1 MLATQEEAS
10 DYLRRSSLNC
20 LLFTKCQA
28 FTLSTTH
35 PRHQKAQTVAAPK
48 PQSAVQLCKIDAE
61 GEARKVVGCSSVVVT
76 NWGEETPGRAV
87 LQEYLKNVSTRTLHV
102 CSCRTILAV

>member
-1 MLATQEEAS
+1 M
-10 DYLRRSSLNC
+10 
-20 LLFTKCQA
+20 
-28 FTLSTTH
+28 
-35 PRHQKAQTVAAPK
+35 AALK

-87 LQEYLKNVSTRTLHV
+87 LQEYLKNVSLLIIPDCPCGATLITQFMPIHFGGLGNSLSASELCSSKLPP
-102 CSCRTILAV
+102 CSCVVIMLVYVVSVC